1 MTAVEDSALKPED
14 DAAQVELSDPARTAD
29 DPAGPEKPTVAAA
42 AGRGFAIER
51 ASWESIRAYAAD
63 QAAEAA
69 AGRGPKR
76 TIEIEERYSRYK
88 RWCEAR
94 GHTGVE
100 LVLATAAW
108 QRTTGETSVR
118 VALEFNIVPYHLPDG
133 VEHWVLWYHPDDTD
147 PKTEL
152 PREACEAGA
161 NECFGGTL
169 VVGDE
174 LIAFQNLPEFRSV
187 PEVAHAHVFL
197 RPRDETNAA
206 TLVRLRR
213 DRCLRSPW
221 AEHERLGGRG
231 HEIGF
236 V

>member
-1 MTAVEDSALKPED
+1 M
-14 DAAQVELSDPARTAD
+14 AD
-29 DPAGPEKPTVAAA
+29 
-42 AGRGFAIER
+42 RGFATEP
-51 ASWESIRAYAAD
+51 ASWESIRAYAND

-76 TIEIEERYSRYK
+76 TVEIEERYSRYK

-108 QRTTGETSVR
+108 QRLEMGSHR

-133 VEHWVLWYHPDDTD
+133 VEHWVLWYHPEDTSL
-147 PKTEL
+147 KTDEL
-152 PREACEAGA
+152 QRDKCEADA

-169 VVGDE
+169 VIGDE

-197 RPRDETNAA
+197 RPRDEANAS
-206 TLVRLRR
+206 TLARLRR

-221 AEHERLGGRG
+221 AENERLGGRG